1 VRACRSR
8 AAIIDSSSPASGGR
22 LSSGVGGFDAP
33 IASSQTLETMNH
45 RITLLATAILF
56 FIAPFAAAQDAPPK
70 APAAPL
76 PPAAPAVLPGNGLAE
91 HDFLY
96 AGEAKL
102 RQVFIIR
109 GGKIVWTYED
119 PQGKGEISDA
129 MLLANGNVLIAHQ
142 FAVKLISP
150 ERKVLWNFDAP
161 KGTEIHTAQMIG
173 KEHVL
178 FVQNGEAPMVR
189 VINISTGQTRKEFPL
204 PVTNAKSVHGQ
215 FRHARLTPAGTLVVG
230 HMDLSKVAEYDGDG
244 KEIWSMPTQGAW
256 GVTPLVNGNI
266 LVVERAGVRE
276 VNRAKETVW
285 SWSRAD
291 QTDYKMSNL
300 QMAWRLPNGNTL
312 INNWVNQWQG
322 PIDKATAPV
331 QAIEVTPE
339 KKVVWALRSWADPD
353 LGPATTIQ
361 ILGGDNLPA
370 DNAAFGDIK

>member
-1 VRACRSR
+1 
-8 AAIIDSSSPASGGR
+8 
-22 LSSGVGGFDAP
+22 
-33 IASSQTLETMNH
+33 MNH
-45 RITLLATAILF
+45 RITC
-56 FIAPFAAAQDAPPK
+56 AAAAFVLSVASFAVAEDAPPK
-70 APAAPL
+70 AATV
-76 PPAAPAVLPGNGLAE
+76 PPAAAAPGVLPGKGLAE

-129 MLLANGNVLIAHQ
+129 ALLSNGNVLIAHQ
-142 FAVKLISP
+142 FAVKLIGP

-189 VINISTGQTRKEFPL
+189 VINITTGQVRKEFPL
-204 PVTNAKSVHGQ
+204 PVKNPKSVHGQ
-215 FRHARLTPAGTLVVG
+215 FRHARLTAAGTLVVG
-230 HMDLSKVAEYDGDG
+230 HMDLSKVAEYNADG

-256 GVTPLVNGNI
+256 GVTPLANGNI
-266 LVVERAGVRE
+266 LVVERSGVRE

-285 SWSRAD
+285 SWSRAE
-291 QTDYKMSNL
+291 QTDYKMNNL

-322 PIDKATAPV
+322 PIDKAAAPV

-339 KKVVWALRSWADPD
+339 KRVVWALRSWAEPD

-361 ILGGDNLPA
+361 VLTDG
-370 DNAAFGDIK
+370 NAAPENVSFGDIK